1 MYESKSIT
9 LTRRF
14 SRIRRS
20 RRDGRNPGG
29 VGVQYGTQFFIGLT
43 SRGGLRANMIALTGV
58 LAAGALSL
66 AFMAH

>member
-9 LTRRF
+9 LTRRV

-20 RRDGRNPGG
+20 RCDGRNPGG
-29 VGVQYGTQFFIGLT
+29 VGVLCGTQFFIGIT
-43 SRGGLRANMIALTGV
+43 SRDGLRANMIALTGV
-58 LAAGALSL
+58 LAAGAVSL